1 MPFLTRVLAN
11 ACPCALPKVRGPGGT
26 NHAGRSGASL
36 DAAVGAALR
45 PAIGD
50 RATGYGARGTVIAVP
65 DCQPLAADGIWRV
78 TLAGEEF
85 GRLVR
90 RGGREHD
97 GETWQL
103 LQLDDV
109 SDEQLDTYEASMHDQ
124 GQSGTVSP
132 L

>member
-1 MPFLTRVLAN
+1 MPFLTRVLVN
-11 ACPCALPKVRGPGGT
+11 ACRCAPPKVGRPVGT
-26 NHAGRSGASL
+26 DHAGRSGR
-36 DAAVGAALR
+36 ALG

-78 TLAGEEF
+78 TLAGEGF

-97 GETWQL
+97 GEAWQL

-124 GQSGTVSP
+124 GQSGTASP